1 MKPRSFDATMAAM
14 AKVMLGEL
22 LVGAGLVSEEQVL
35 AALRG
40 QRATGLPLGHYLVR
54 SGILA
59 EDELVRALSQQLGV
73 PIIFLDGLRLPDDA
87 LRKVTADFAR
97 ANLIV
102 PFKLEGRTLHV
113 ATADPTRDELLG
125 ELRISTHCDVR
136 FSMATPSSLDR
147 ALERGYLAR
156 PASATGGMPAPAT
169 PPAAGPGR
177 TGTFSTS
184 SLSGAFPAG
193 STSAQAGL
201 PANSAPQGLSSLAT
215 GDGTGSSSLERRV
228 AELESLVAKLVT
240 TVVKNELARRED
252 FAAPGSA
259 AAKPTTSRP

>member
-1 MKPRSFDATMAAM
+1 MAGM
-14 AKVMLGEL
+14 GKVMLGEL

-73 PIIFLDGLRLPDDA
+73 PIVFLDGLRLPDDA

-147 ALERGYLAR
+147 ALDRGYLAR
-156 PASATGGMPAPAT
+156 PAPATGGMPAPAA

-177 TGTFSTS
+177 TGTFSAS
-184 SLSGAFPAG
+184 SLSAALPGAAHG
-193 STSAQAGL
+193 GQQV
-201 PANSAPQGLSSLAT
+201 PANTAAQGLSSLAA
-215 GDGTGSSSLERRV
+215 GDGAASASSPLERRV
-228 AELESLVAKLVT
+228 AELEALVAKLVT
-240 TVVKNELARRED
+240 TVVKNDLARRED
-252 FAAPGSA
+252 FGGPGNA
-259 AAKPTTSRP
+259 AAKPTPSRP

>member
-1 MKPRSFDATMAAM
+1 MAAM

-147 ALERGYLAR
+147 ALDRAYLAR
-156 PASATGGMPAPAT
+156 PATTGALPAPAT
-169 PPAAGPGR
+169 PAGPGR
-177 TGTFSTS
+177 TGSFSAA
-184 SLSGAFPAG
+184 SLSGALPGAATSSGAG
-193 STSAQAGL
+193 GMQAAASAVT
-201 PANSAPQGLSSLAT
+201 QGLSSVATADAT
-215 GDGTGSSSLERRV
+215 GLAPLERRV
-228 AELESLVAKLVT
+228 AELEATVAKLVT
-240 TVVKNELARRED
+240 TVVKNDLARREE
-252 FAAPGSA
+252 FPGAPA
-259 AAKPTTSRP
+259 PAVKPTPTRP